1 MNVYFRC
8 NTNSY
13 FKFHELYMSY
23 KKSFILLILFFVCSE
38 DSVSQNLNASVVNVI
53 HADTVEYNDPFQV
66 SFAIINT
73 GNFPIYDSI
82 CNVNIICT
90 PPSVPVNQAPISIT
104 YQHPI
109 PSQIFFPGDTLFI
122 DLFTNPLPGGPFFY
136 LTAGDNLIVIWPSFE
151 TPVTPVTADTSITP
165 VFVLSTIADLNNFS
179 PKSDLQQDIYI
190 YDILGKRH
198 KTTNNIPFGNI
209 YIRNGKKFIR
219 R

>member
-1 MNVYFRC
+1 MYILDAIRTRCLNFRYF
-8 NTNSY
+8 
-13 FKFHELYMSY
+13 MSY
-23 KKSFILLILFFVCSE
+23 KKSFILLILLFVCSE
-38 DSVSQNLNASVVNVI
+38 DAFSQNLNASVVNVI
-53 HADTVEYNDPFQV
+53 HADTVDYNDDFYLLC
-66 SFAIINT
+66 AIVNT
-73 GNFPIYDSI
+73 GNFAIYDSI
-82 CNVNIICT
+82 CNVNIIFT
-90 PPSVPVNQAPISIT
+90 PSSIPIQQSPISVT

-122 DLFTNPLPGGPFFY
+122 DLFTNPLPSSPFFY

-151 TPVTPVTADTSITP
+151 TPVTADTSITP